1 MSESA
6 VRLQGSPSDVGRQ
19 IGQAQK
25 DHIVSELKRLW
36 KAETA
41 LRGPAEE
48 LRAILEKEAPAWVAE
63 TQAMAQT
70 AGVDPWAMFELASSP
85 YNKPA
90 YVSTGECTSALAMGD
105 VTSTGRP
112 IVFKIR
118 DERPKPQYAAI
129 RHVQGSQRVLYG
141 SNVLNLGVAY
151 ALNDAGF
158 AIANNTGSPITDAHD
173 ATGLDDCLLTRLL
186 AEQCVTCEDA
196 IARVA
201 DLCGR
206 GVVRGAGWRKGSI
219 LLMADATGAGAI
231 VEIARREWSVLRMKK
246 GFAPVA
252 NHFIAS
258 ESRRF
263 ENAARLE
270 EPPCRSSHVRRDR
283 LDALMREALA
293 RGPLAPADFERF
305 AADRANHP
313 FSMCNPTDVFP
324 WRTLGAFVFVLG
336 DEPAARFCLGPAS
349 HAPFQS
355 LDISDGLTP
364 VALLRGVWPQ
374 GEA

>member
-1 MSESA
+1 MSETA
-6 VRLQGSPSDVGRQ
+6 VCLQGAPRIVGRL

-25 DHIVSELKRLW
+25 DSIASELKRLW

-41 LRGPAEE
+41 LRGPAEA
-48 LRAILEKEAPAWVAE
+48 LRALLEKEAPAWVAE
-63 TQAMAQT
+63 TQAMAEA
-70 AGVDPWAMFELASSP
+70 AGVDPWAMFELASAP
-85 YNKPA
+85 YTKPA

-118 DERPKPQYAAI
+118 DERPKPQYVAI
-129 RHVQGSQRVLYG
+129 RHVDGSRRVLYG

-158 AIANNTGSPITDAHD
+158 AIANNTGSPITDPED
-173 ATGLDDCLLTRLL
+173 APGFDDCLLTRLL
-186 AEQCVTCEDA
+186 AEQCATCEDA

-201 DLCGR
+201 VLCRR
-206 GVVRGAGWRKGSI
+206 GAVRGAGWRKGSI
-219 LLMADATGAGAI
+219 LLMADATGQGAV

-246 GFAPVA
+246 GFAAVA
-252 NHFIAS
+252 NHFIAP

-270 EPPCRSSHVRRDR
+270 EPPCRSSFVRRSR
-283 LDALMREALA
+283 LEALMREALA
-293 RGPLAPADFERF
+293 RGPLPPADFERF

-313 FSMCNPTDVFP
+313 FSLCNPTGVFP

-336 DEPAARFCLGPAS
+336 DKPAARFCVGPAS

-355 LDISDGLTP
+355 LAISDGLTP
-364 VALLRGVWPQ
+364 LALLRGAWPQ